1 MRFGTNAGQQTDEE
15 ARMSEIAE
23 YERRISF
30 ALERIGRGV
39 EVLAQKRVAP
49 AEPEAEP
56 EHLQEAAFEQMAAPE
71 TAPPEVAPPESEVL
85 AAPQVPDAA
94 PSSDLAQMQAALDA
108 EREANAQLS
117 ERVRAIR
124 EKQDTTLNAME
135 RKYGAAVR
143 AQEAAFKEVAA
154 LKAANTAL
162 IASNRKLMDE
172 GVAFSEEALMAELTA
187 LRAARASEFNE
198 LGDILDGLAPIL
210 AQAEEE
216 SQDA

>member
-1 MRFGTNAGQQTDEE
+1 
-15 ARMSEIAE
+15 MSEIAE

-39 EVLAQKRVAP
+39 EVLAQKQAVAAVQPEPAFQPAPEPAPEPVEREAGVDAPLEAVEPAPEAAAPVVAP
-49 AEPEAEP
+49 AA
-56 EHLQEAAFEQMAAPE
+56 
-71 TAPPEVAPPESEVL
+71 EVAQL
-85 AAPQVPDAA
+85 
-94 PSSDLAQMQAALDA
+94 QAELEA

-154 LKAANTAL
+154 LKSANAALTA
-162 IASNRKLMDE
+162 ANRKLMDE

-187 LRAARASEFNE
+187 LRAARASEANE

-210 AQAEEE
+210 SQDEEE

>member
-1 MRFGTNAGQQTDEE
+1 
-15 ARMSEIAE
+15 MSEIAE

-39 EVLAQKRVAP
+39 ELLANRRPAP
-49 AEPEAEP
+49 EAAPDQTDAPISDALAERPEAE
-56 EHLQEAAFEQMAAPE
+56 AAP
-71 TAPPEVAPPESEVL
+71 APDLTPAQPM
-85 AAPQVPDAA
+85 PDAGA
-94 PSSDLAQMQAALDA
+94 AEEIAQLRAALDA

-124 EKQDTTLNAME
+124 EKQDGTLGAME

-154 LKAANTAL
+154 LKQANAGL

-172 GVAFSEEALMAELTA
+172 GVAFSDEALMAELVA
-187 LRAARASEFNE
+187 LRAERASEAAE
-198 LGDILDGLAPIL
+198 LHQILDGIAPL
-210 AQAEEE
+210 LEKMDEEA
-216 SQDA
+216 QDA

>member
-1 MRFGTNAGQQTDEE
+1 
-15 ARMSEIAE
+15 MSEIAE

-39 EVLAQKRVAP
+39 ELLANRRPAP
-49 AEPEAEP
+49 EAAPDQTDAPITDALAERPEAE
-56 EHLQEAAFEQMAAPE
+56 AAP
-71 TAPPEVAPPESEVL
+71 APAPDLTP
-85 AAPQVPDAA
+85 AQPMPDAGA
-94 PSSDLAQMQAALDA
+94 AEEIAQLRAALDA

-124 EKQDTTLNAME
+124 EKQDGTLGAME

-154 LKAANTAL
+154 LKQANAGL

-172 GVAFSEEALMAELTA
+172 GVAFSDEALMAELVA
-187 LRAARASEFNE
+187 LRAERASEAAE
-198 LGDILDGLAPIL
+198 LHQILDGIAPL
-210 AQAEEE
+210 LEKMDEEA
-216 SQDA
+216 QDA

>member
-1 MRFGTNAGQQTDEE
+1 MASEKHEDEE
-15 ARMSEIAE
+15 ARMSDIAE
-23 YERRISF
+23 YERRIAF

-39 EVLAQKRVAP
+39 EALKQREALQAQAT
-49 AEPEAEP
+49 
-56 EHLQEAAFEQMAAPE
+56 QEATHQPEPE
-71 TAPPEVAPPESEVL
+71 TAPPAEAELPHVPEAPPEVVADPAEVAELKAAL
-85 AAPQVPDAA
+85 AAEQ
-94 PSSDLAQMQAALDA
+94 
-108 EREANAQLS
+108 EANAQLS

>member
-1 MRFGTNAGQQTDEE
+1 
-15 ARMSEIAE
+15 MSEIAE

-39 EVLAQKRVAP
+39 ELLANRRP
-49 AEPEAEP
+49 APEAAPDQTDAPIP
-56 EHLQEAAFEQMAAPE
+56 EDLADRLEA
-71 TAPPEVAPPESEVL
+71 
-85 AAPQVPDAA
+85 DAA
-94 PSSDLAQMQAALDA
+94 PAADLTPPQSMPDAGAAEEIAQLRAALEA

-124 EKQDTTLNAME
+124 EKQDGTLGAME

-154 LKAANTAL
+154 LKQANAGL

-172 GVAFSEEALMAELTA
+172 GVVFSEEALMAELVA
-187 LRAARASEFNE
+187 LRAERASEAAE
-198 LGDILDGLAPIL
+198 LHQILDGIAPL
-210 AQAEEE
+210 LEKMDEEA
-216 SQDA
+216 QDA

>member
-1 MRFGTNAGQQTDEE
+1 
-15 ARMSEIAE
+15 MSEIAE

-39 EVLAQKRVAP
+39 EVLAQKRVASA
-49 AEPEAEP
+49 AEPEPAIKSDPILPQAEIEPPLEAIAPAAEP
-56 EHLQEAAFEQMAAPE
+56 DATVA
-71 TAPPEVAPPESEVL
+71 EVAQL
-85 AAPQVPDAA
+85 
-94 PSSDLAQMQAALDA
+94 QAALEA

-154 LKAANTAL
+154 LKAANSAL

-172 GVAFSEEALMAELTA
+172 GVAFSEEGLMAELTA
-187 LRAARASEFNE
+187 LRAARASEANE
-198 LGDILDGLAPIL
+198 LGDIIDGLAPIL
-210 AQAEEE
+210 AANEEE

>member
-1 MRFGTNAGQQTDEE
+1 
-15 ARMSEIAE
+15 MSEIAE

-49 AEPEAEP
+49 AAEPEFEPASETEQAAPEAEIEP
-56 EHLQEAAFEQMAAPE
+56 PAEAAVEAVEPAPE
-71 TAPPEVAPPESEVL
+71 PVASAPAAEVAQL
-85 AAPQVPDAA
+85 
-94 PSSDLAQMQAALDA
+94 QAALEA

-187 LRAARASEFNE
+187 LRAARASEANE
-198 LGDILDGLAPIL
+198 LGEILDGLAPIL
-210 AQAEEE
+210 SQDEEE

>member
-1 MRFGTNAGQQTDEE
+1 
-15 ARMSEIAE
+15 MSEIAE

>member
-1 MRFGTNAGQQTDEE
+1 
-15 ARMSEIAE
+15 MSEIAE

-71 TAPPEVAPPESEVL
+71 TAPPEVALPEAAPPESEVL
-85 AAPQVPDAA
+85 AAPQEPDAA